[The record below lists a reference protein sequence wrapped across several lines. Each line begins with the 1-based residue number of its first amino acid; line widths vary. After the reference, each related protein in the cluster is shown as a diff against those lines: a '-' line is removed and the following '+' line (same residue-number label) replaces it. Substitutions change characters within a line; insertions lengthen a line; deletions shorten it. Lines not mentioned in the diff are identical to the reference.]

1 MDGLLR
7 HPQPLCTLP
16 FGAVFEVKFIDQLV
30 VFWRKQIQDITQ
42 GLEYHL
48 LNGLIFGR
56 IFIIYKLVEPLVSLI
71 FAADQRTHLCLM
83 LKKAFRAI
91 FDIPFRSPV
100 SLKNFLG
107 YLDKFILAGHGVVN
121 IENIY
126 FFGHDF
132 DLLLIF

>member
-1 MDGLLR
+1 
-7 HPQPLCTLP
+7 
-16 FGAVFEVKFIDQLV
+16 
-30 VFWRKQIQDITQ
+30 
-42 GLEYHL
+42 
-48 LNGLIFGR
+48 
-56 IFIIYKLVEPLVSLI
+56 
-71 FAADQRTHLCLM
+71 M

-121 IENIY
+121 IEDIY